1 MDCNNTMKDDDAW
14 ELDMGIRDDG
24 NCDDVNRRR
33 QIRRSSA
40 SASSDL
46 LTRYNKLLDR
56 YPLRTKMCT
65 SFILSAFGSALGS
78 YLSNAKDDKRSHN
91 RKNDCK
97 ATSKINWVDV
107 LAYAMQ

>member
-1 MDCNNTMKDDDAW
+1 MDCNLNNKKKDNGDGEDDK
-14 ELDMGIRDDG
+14 
-24 NCDDVNRRR
+24 RRR
-33 QIRRSSA
+33 QVRRSSTA
-40 SASSDL
+40 SSSDL

-78 YLSNAKDDKRSHN
+78 YLSNTKDDKRTQHRNNSN
-91 RKNDCK
+91 CK
-97 ATSKINWVDV
+97 AKSINWVDV

>member
-1 MDCNNTMKDDDAW
+1 MDCNNTNDAW
-14 ELDMGIRDDG
+14 ELDMGISDG

-33 QIRRSSA
+33 QIRRA
-40 SASSDL
+40 SKTSSDL

-78 YLSNAKDDKRSHN
+78 YLSNTKDDKRTQHRNNSN
-91 RKNDCK
+91 CK
-97 ATSKINWVDV
+97 AKSINWVDV

>member
-1 MDCNNTMKDDDAW
+1 MDCNLNNTKKDD
-14 ELDMGIRDDG
+14 GDD
-24 NCDDVNRRR
+24 DDDDNKRRR
-33 QIRRSSA
+33 QIRRSSTT
-40 SASSDL
+40 SSSDL

-78 YLSNAKDDKRSHN
+78 YLSNAKDSKKGQH
-91 RKNDCK
+91 RKNGDCK
-97 ATSKINWVDV
+97 AKSINWVDV

>member
-1 MDCNNTMKDDDAW
+1 MDCNLNNSKKDGGDDDK
-14 ELDMGIRDDG
+14 
-24 NCDDVNRRR
+24 RRR
-33 QIRRSSA
+33 QSRRSSTA
-40 SASSDL
+40 SSSDL

-78 YLSNAKDDKRSHN
+78 YLSNAKDDKKSHQ
-91 RKNDCK
+91 RKNGDCK

>member
-1 MDCNNTMKDDDAW
+1 MDCNNIKDDAW

-24 NCDDVNRRR
+24 NCDDDKRR
-33 QIRRSSA
+33 QIRRSSTT
-40 SASSDL
+40 SSSDL

-78 YLSNAKDDKRSHN
+78 YLSNSKDDKRVQH
-91 RKNDCK
+91 KNGDCK
-97 ATSKINWVDV
+97 TKSKIKWVDV